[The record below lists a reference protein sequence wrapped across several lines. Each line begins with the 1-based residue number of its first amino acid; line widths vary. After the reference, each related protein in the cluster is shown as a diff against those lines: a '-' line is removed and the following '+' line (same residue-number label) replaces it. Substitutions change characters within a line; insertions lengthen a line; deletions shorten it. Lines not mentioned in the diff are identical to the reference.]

1 MYHPRIALSTLYL
14 IELMHNVD
22 YSVAG
27 ALLVLAGKFMS
38 RMVGLS
44 HAIGRR
50 RSSSAAR
57 GLNVHRCTT
66 VRDPPCRCRGIRRS
80 SPRLTEDT

>member
-1 MYHPRIALSTLYL
+1 MYHPFIALSTLYL

-27 ALLVLAGKFMS
+27 ALLVLAAKLMS

-50 RSSSAAR
+50 RSS
-57 GLNVHRCTT
+57 
-66 VRDPPCRCRGIRRS
+66 
-80 SPRLTEDT
+80 